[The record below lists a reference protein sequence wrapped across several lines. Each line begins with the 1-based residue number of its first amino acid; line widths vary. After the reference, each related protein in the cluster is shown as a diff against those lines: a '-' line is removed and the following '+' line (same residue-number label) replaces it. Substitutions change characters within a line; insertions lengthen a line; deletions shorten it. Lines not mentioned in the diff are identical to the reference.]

1 MNLDDVFIPYL
12 LNLFSSYLEDI
23 EYSVQD
29 AQDKGSDFFV
39 EWLADFVDGENAL
52 AQEGEEDEERTPDQD
67 AFYILTAFLESEEQS
82 WIDEFWSVLL
92 LAHRGAPHNRVAE
105 FHTAYVVRW
114 QDGKVFSYICTV
126 PPNLV
131 SPRGLLSD
139 FLVTKVAHISSA
151 QFHDMVSERSLD
163 VLHDVQQSAVSK
175 EALRCVLDV
184 ALAEIHKEKDFNRR
198 LELESA
204 VHFLRSLALPLVPP
218 SAEKSARRAMPTD
231 NYGKGRW
238 DVLSVDPQEE

>member
-1 MNLDDVFIPYL
+1 MNLDEVFIPYL
-12 LNLFSSYLEDI
+12 LDLFSSYLD
-23 EYSVQD
+23 YSVQD
-29 AQDKGSDFFV
+29 AQSKGSDFFV
-39 EWLADFVDGENAL
+39 EWLADFVEDENAL
-52 AQEGEEDEERTPDQD
+52 AQEEEDRTPDQD
-67 AFYILTAFLESEEQS
+67 AFYILATFLEAGEES
-82 WIDEFWSVLL
+82 WVDEFWSILL
-92 LAHRGAPHNRVAE
+92 LANRGAPHNRVTE

-139 FLVTKVAHISSA
+139 FLVTKVAHVSSA

-163 VLHDVQQSAVSK
+163 VLHDTQQSAVSK
-175 EALRCVLDV
+175 ESLKHVLDL
-184 ALAEIHKEKDFNRR
+184 ALAEIHKDKDFTRR

-204 VHFLRSLALPLVPP
+204 VHFMRSLSLPLVPP
-218 SAEKSARRAMPTD
+218 SAEKAARRAMPTD

-238 DVLSVDPQEE
+238 DVLSVDPQEEE